1 VGIAPYSIASAIWN
15 HRTLPNEDTGGSASD
30 IVAVVLS
37 MTTTTMQSSTSST
50 KYAKGSDDPRITLL
64 IGDQSLPPGQCAR
77 VTIPASSVFNK
88 NNFTSSSLVGVGGMG
103 GRLRR
108 RPVSSTP
115 TKCNAQTSAGGLGE
129 VQPGDVFRL
138 NRLEVRHDYD
148 NDSILG
154 KKRKLTDGNNND
166 DETVHNPLLSVS
178 CDLVISW
185 RDPAPG
191 PTMAR
196 LCRIIPK
203 PSNNCTHDNGKP
215 DANHNQRDG
224 YDLEWE
230 MIIPPSLET
239 SREVVAELASWYCAI
254 PRHRNSMVRG
264 E

>member
-1 VGIAPYSIASAIWN
+1 
-15 HRTLPNEDTGGSASD
+15 
-30 IVAVVLS
+30 
-37 MTTTTMQSSTSST
+37 
-50 KYAKGSDDPRITLL
+50 
-64 IGDQSLPPGQCAR
+64 
-77 VTIPASSVFNK
+77 
-88 NNFTSSSLVGVGGMG
+88 MG

-203 PSNNCTHDNGKP
+203 PSNNCTYDNGKP